1 MQNNT
6 TNNTQQG
13 AVVWFTGLS
22 GAGKTTISNLI
33 SEKLKEKAI
42 PHIVLDGDEVR
53 KVLSPDLGYSPED
66 RKKHLERATYL
77 AKILAQQ
84 QQLVLAAFVSGDK
97 EVRKAIRK
105 SIESA
110 GKFVEVYVKCPFQ
123 VCVER
128 DPKGHYKKV
137 QQGSMTNFVGV
148 DQPYQ
153 ESDQPEVV
161 LETDKL
167 PVEESAQ
174 QILTYL
180 QQQGILA
187 NNISAST
194 DHKTVSLQAHGG
206 MLVQGFMDEQ
216 KKKNILSN
224 LSTFKQLIIGRDS
237 ILDAENIATG
247 VFSPLRGFMN
257 KTDYESVVE
266 KGRLANGIPFTIPIV
281 LPVSDEEV
289 NVKQFS
295 KGDHVILTAENNNH
309 HLPIALL
316 EVEDV
321 FTYNKQKE
329 AQNVYG
335 TNDSNH
341 PGVKRLFSR
350 SNTLISGKIELIN
363 RYPIGDF
370 QGFNYDPLQ
379 TRTMFAEKGWKTIV
393 GFQTRNAPHRAHEHL
408 QKTALEHV
416 DGLFIQ
422 PLVGWKKP
430 GDFSPRV
437 IINAY
442 QHAVTHF
449 YNKNRVVFGILTTA
463 MRYAGPREA
472 VFHAIIRKNFGCTHF
487 IIGRDH
493 AGVGNYYA
501 KYAGHAY
508 ADLFSDLGITI
519 MKLHGPYYCKKCEN
533 IATEHTCPHDPEH
546 HLTISGT
553 EARKMLSNK
562 QFPPK
567 EFMRPE
573 IAKIIMDDP
582 ESFVE

>member
-1 MQNNT
+1 MHNHT
-6 TNNTQQG
+6 PKGT
-13 AVVWFTGLS
+13 VIWFTGLS
-22 GAGKTTISNLI
+22 GAGKTTISRFI
-33 SEKLKEKAI
+33 SEKLKRHAI
-42 PHIVLDGDEVR
+42 AHVVLDGDEVR

-66 RKKHLERATYL
+66 RKKHLQRVTYL
-77 AKILAQQ
+77 ATTLAQNN
-84 QQLVLAAFVSGDK
+84 QLVLAAFVSGDR
-97 EVRKAIRK
+97 EVRKTIRK
-105 SIESA
+105 NIETA
-110 GKFVEVYVKCPFQ
+110 GKFIEVYVKCPFQ
-123 VCVER
+123 ICAER
-128 DPKGHYKKV
+128 DPQGHYKKV
-137 QQGSMTNFVGV
+137 QQGTMTNFVGV

-153 ESDQPEVV
+153 ESDHPELV

-167 PVEESAQ
+167 PVEESAHH
-174 QILTYL
+174 ILEYL
-180 QQQGILA
+180 KQQGILV
-187 NNISAST
+187 NNITASNNNNI
-194 DHKTVSLQAHGG
+194 SLQAHGG
-206 MLVQGFMDEQ
+206 NLVQGFMDDK
-216 KKKNILSN
+216 KKKNILSQLTN
-224 LSTFKQLIIGRDS
+224 FKQLIIGRDS

-247 VFSPLRGFMN
+247 VFSPLQGFMN
-257 KTDYESVVE
+257 KADYESVVE
-266 KGRLANGIPFTIPIV
+266 KGRLTNNVPFTIPIV
-281 LPVSDEEV
+281 LPVPQEQAQ
-289 NVKQFS
+289 QFH
-295 KGDHVILTAENNNH
+295 KKDQVILRAEDTT
-309 HLPIALL
+309 PIALL
-316 EVEDV
+316 EVDDI
-321 FTYNKQKE
+321 FTYDKQKE
-329 AQNVYG
+329 AQQVYG
-335 TNDSNH
+335 TTDVNH
-341 PGVKRLFSR
+341 PGVKRLFNR
-350 SNTLISGKIELIN
+350 SNILISGKIELIN

-370 QGFNYDPLQ
+370 QGFNYDPMQ
-379 TRTMFAEKGWKTIV
+379 TRKMFAEKGWKTIV

-437 IINAY
+437 IIKAY
-442 QHAVTHF
+442 QHAVAHF

-533 IATEHTCPHDPEH
+533 IATEHTCPHDQEH
-546 HLTISGT
+546 HLVISGT
-553 EARKMLSNK
+553 EARKMLLKK

-582 ESFVE
+582 ESFIE

>member
-1 MQNNT
+1 MQNPI
-6 TNNTQQG
+6 QQG
-13 AVVWFTGLS
+13 AVVWLTGLS
-22 GAGKTTISNLI
+22 GAGKTTISSLVSKTLHHHSI
-33 SEKLKEKAI
+33 Q
-42 PHIVLDGDEVR
+42 HIVLDGDEVR
-53 KVLSPDLGYSPED
+53 KVLSPDLGYSAED
-66 RKKHLERATYL
+66 RKKHLERVMYL
-77 AKILAQQ
+77 AKTLAQNN
-84 QQLVLAAFVSGDK
+84 QLVLAAFLSANK
-97 EVRKAIRK
+97 EVRNNIRK
-105 SIESA
+105 HIETA
-110 GKFVEVYVKCPFQ
+110 ATFIEVYVKCPFQ

-137 QQGSMTNFVGV
+137 QQGTMQNFVGV

-153 ESDQPEVV
+153 ESEHPELV

-167 PVEESAQ
+167 QPEQSAE
-174 QILTYL
+174 QIIHYL
-180 QQQGILA
+180 AEQGIIRNSL
-187 NNISAST
+187 ST
-194 DHKTVSLQAHGG
+194 SKTQEIVSLKAHGG
-206 MLVQGFMDEQ
+206 DLVQQFMDEKE
-216 KKKNILSN
+216 KKEILAS
-224 LSTFKQLIIGRDS
+224 LHKYKQLIVDRDA
-237 ILDAENIATG
+237 ILDLENIATG
-247 VFSPLRGFMN
+247 VFSPLCGFMN
-257 KTDYESVVE
+257 KTNYESVVE

-281 LPVSDEEV
+281 LPVSDEEIKI
-289 NVKQFS
+289 KQFR
-295 KGDHVILTAENNNH
+295 KGDHVILLAQNKDHNI
-309 HLPIALL
+309 PIALL
-316 EVEDV
+316 EVEDI
-321 FTYNKQKE
+321 FMYDKQKE

-335 TNDSNH
+335 TTDSNH

-379 TRTMFAEKGWKTIV
+379 TRKMFAEKGWKTIV

-437 IINAY
+437 IIKAY
-442 QHAVTHF
+442 RHAIDYF

-501 KYAGHAY
+501 KYAGHAF
-508 ADLFSDLGITI
+508 ADLFPDLGITI
-519 MKLHGPYYCKKCEN
+519 MRLHGPYYCKKCEN

-553 EARKMLSNK
+553 QARKMLSNK
-562 QFPPK
+562 EFPPK

-573 IAKIIMDDP
+573 VAKIIMDDP
-582 ESFVE
+582 ESFIE